1 MQMRGDCVMI
11 YTSYF
16 AKMRKMTPGQKLCCV
31 SVARYTPKGIKVP
44 VNTVLAP
51 KADIL
56 KAFKEDG
63 DTNKFE
69 IAYREQLKKL
79 DVDKVAQRAQGTILC
94 CFEKSGDFCHRH
106 ILAEW
111 FNSHGYKCKELNL

>member
-1 MQMRGDCVMI
+1 MI

-79 DVDKVAQRAQGTILC
+79 DVDKVAQRAQGAILC

-111 FNSHGYKCKELNL
+111 FNSHGYECKELNL